1 MSFTV
6 TLTVGASLLALWVDA
21 RFPVLRP
28 ESIAGGLAHAAA
40 GILAVIGAAG
50 LLALIYGIPQ
60 TLWLAVLL
68 AVFLPALV
76 YSLISGLW
84 MLRSLADMTF
94 AR

>member
-6 TLTVGASLLALWVDA
+6 TLTVGAALLAMWVDA

-28 ESIAGGLAHAAA
+28 KTVAWGLAHAAA
-40 GILAVIGAAG
+40 GILAVVGAAG

-60 TLWLAVLL
+60 TAWLGVLL
-68 AVFLPALV
+68 SVFLPALV
-76 YSLISGLW
+76 YSLLTGLW

>member
-6 TLTVGASLLALWVDA
+6 TLTVGAALLAMWVDA

-28 ESIAGGLAHAAA
+28 KSVAGGLAHAAA
-40 GILAVIGAAG
+40 GVLAVIGAAG
-50 LLALIYGIPQ
+50 FMALIYGIPQ
-60 TLWLAVLL
+60 TVWLGVLL
-68 AVFLPALV
+68 SVFLPALV
-76 YSLISGLW
+76 YSLLTGLW